1 MSLSSVLTNHLPPS
15 LVYFKKRAAQ
25 RARTARRWFREEGFQ
40 GVLLHGVRYLLSLR
54 NLKQRDLEFDKGL
67 GVDTRGPIGLWHLR
81 VPFDNVRHAARYEGS
96 DPNLLR
102 ELLRDLQ
109 QDFST
114 FSFVDLGCG
123 KGRAL
128 LVAGEFGFAQ
138 LIGVEFAAQLAE
150 TAGRNCRRL
159 GLPAKIVNQDASQFQ
174 FPTGNLVVYLY
185 NPFGPTV
192 LSPVLDRL
200 LATQTTE
207 CFLIYVNPLHRRL
220 IDDYPRMQQLAANR
234 GSAVW
239 RLAPRS
245 TLADAAVPEAA
256 L

>member
-1 MSLSSVLTNHLPPS
+1 MSLSSVLSNHLPPS
-15 LVYFKKRAAQ
+15 LAYFKKRVAQ
-25 RARTARRWFREEGFQ
+25 RARTARRWFRDEGFK
-40 GVLLHGVRYLLSLR
+40 GVVLHGVHYLLSLR

-67 GVDTRGPIGLWHLR
+67 GVDTRGPVGLWRLR
-81 VPFDNVRHAARYEGS
+81 VPFDNLRHAARYEGS

-138 LIGVEFAAQLAE
+138 LIGIEFAAQLAE
-150 TAGRNCRRL
+150 TAARNCCRL

-174 FPTGNLVVYLY
+174 FPTGNLVAYLY
-185 NPFGPTV
+185 NPFGALV
-192 LSPVLDRL
+192 LRPVLDRL
-200 LATQTTE
+200 LATQTAE

-220 IDDYPRMQQLAANR
+220 IDDCPRMHQLAANR

-239 RLAPRS
+239 RLSPRS
-245 TLADAAVPEAA
+245 TVVDAADPEAT